1 MVLDASVVLKW
12 FMEERE
18 SDKAY
23 VLKER
28 HVAGKF
34 TITVPD
40 ILIYEVGNALRYE
53 PEFSSKEVNFCLEQL
68 YELNLSII
76 APLPDLADLTTKI
89 AYQKDITFYDASYIA
104 LAEELNFQYV
114 TADKKLY
121 NKLKDFPL
129 ATFLSMYEIDIADE
143 F

>member
-1 MVLDASVVLKW
+1 MVLDASVILKW

-18 SDKAY
+18 SDKANI
-23 VLKER
+23 LREG

-53 PEFSSKEVNFCLEQL
+53 PEFSFKEVNLCLGQL
-68 YELNLSII
+68 YELNLNII
-76 APLPDLADLTTKI
+76 APLPDLTDLITEI

-104 LAEELNFQYV
+104 LAQELDFQYV
-114 TADKKLY
+114 TADEKLY
-121 NKLKDFPL
+121 NKLRDFPF
-129 ATFLSMYEIDIADE
+129 ATLLSIR
-143 F
+143 